1 MALLARCVAS
11 YRPDRES
18 LVLLQ
23 LRVDGQ
29 IQALSN
35 SSEDAWEL
43 VRAIVSIA
51 GARHSKYSWDAP
63 LTRHHVV

>member
-1 MALLARCVAS
+1 MAVLTTALLAMALLTRCIAS

-35 SSEDAWEL
+35 SSEAAWDL
-43 VRAIVSIA
+43 VR
-51 GARHSKYSWDAP
+51 P
-63 LTRHHVV
+63 